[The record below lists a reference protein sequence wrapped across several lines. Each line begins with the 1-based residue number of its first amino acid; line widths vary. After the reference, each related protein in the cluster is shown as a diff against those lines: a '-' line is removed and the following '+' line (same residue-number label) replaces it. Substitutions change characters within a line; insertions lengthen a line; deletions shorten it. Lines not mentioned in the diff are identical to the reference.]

1 MGIKKRLK
9 KVEALVKILEQGLLL
24 RNTTAQ
30 YEESSLRRALSEARA
45 DTARLRSRVQVL
57 ELDTIP
63 YRPEGSSPPF
73 CVECGAPMSLSW
85 QGGKDLWTCMGSPRS
100 HPQRRAEAK
109 PASEGTFKSCGP
121 EEL

>member
-9 KVEALVKILEQGLLL
+9 KVEARVKVLEEHHMC
-24 RNTTAQ
+24 
-30 YEESSLRRALSEARA
+30 EESSLRKAISEARA

-63 YRPEGSSPPF
+63 YRPEGSRPPF
-73 CVECGAPMSLSW
+73 CVECGALMSLSW

-109 PASEGTFKSCGP
+109 PAPEGTFKSCGP